1 MGAVE
6 PRKQGGG
13 APVNQDQRG
22 TEVQDKLGGSRH
34 FWWCVGGSSQVRPL
48 FQLLPAINKH

>member
-1 MGAVE
+1 MFGSRGAKE
-6 PRKQGGG
+6 QGGG

-34 FWWCVGGSSQVRPL
+34 SSGGVLAAPVR
-48 FQLLPAINKH
+48 